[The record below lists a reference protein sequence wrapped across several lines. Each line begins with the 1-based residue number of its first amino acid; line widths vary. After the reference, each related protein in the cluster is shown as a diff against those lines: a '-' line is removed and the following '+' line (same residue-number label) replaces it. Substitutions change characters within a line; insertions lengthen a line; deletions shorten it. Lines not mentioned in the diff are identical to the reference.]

1 MTTVISG
8 RHSDDEHR
16 TQVLV
21 ETEGRQVRFD
31 VVEIPDGT
39 YGYSRAERELAE
51 AGGPSVRVG
60 LWAQPAS
67 YRWLVEVFAGAGVG
81 DAQVSRVLAA
91 VRAGAGTKEF
101 RFVY

>member
-1 MTTVISG
+1 MSVVVSG
-8 RHSDDEHR
+8 RHSEEEHR
-16 TQVLV
+16 TEVLI
-21 ETEGRQVRFD
+21 EAEGRQVRFD

-51 AGGPSVRVG
+51 PGMQSSRVG

-67 YRWLVEVFAGAGVG
+67 YRWLVALFARAGVG
-81 DAQVSRVLAA
+81 DAQVPRVLAA
-91 VRAGAGTKEF
+91 VRAGTGTREF